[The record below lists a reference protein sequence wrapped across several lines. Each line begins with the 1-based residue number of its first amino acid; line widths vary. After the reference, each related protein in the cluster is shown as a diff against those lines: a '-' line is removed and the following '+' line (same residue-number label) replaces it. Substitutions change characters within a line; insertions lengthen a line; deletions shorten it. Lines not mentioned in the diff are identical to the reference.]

1 MMQALLTQLEDQAT
15 TCFASLD
22 DTSNIQD
29 IEEQLSEFE
38 EVGFWFRPKHSLRLW
53 LTTAATLIY
62 R

>member
-1 MMQALLTQLEDQAT
+1 MQALLTHLEDQAN

-38 EVGFWFRPKHSLRLW
+38 EVGHWLRFFGSGLY
-53 LTTAATLIY
+53 IH
-62 R
+62 